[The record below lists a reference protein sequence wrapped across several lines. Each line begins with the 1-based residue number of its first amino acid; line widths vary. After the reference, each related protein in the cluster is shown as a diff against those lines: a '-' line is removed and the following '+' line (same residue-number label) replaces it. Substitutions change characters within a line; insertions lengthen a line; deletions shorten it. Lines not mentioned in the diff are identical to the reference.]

1 MSGFGCITDGKIHHP
16 FAENNGGS
24 VKGEKMKKNTKENIV
39 AWGMLAALFVYMF
52 VLNTLMPLHRDDYE
66 YALIWGT
73 LEKIMVWPDVF
84 QSLYIHYLTHGGRM
98 VAFLVLDS
106 FMVVGKE
113 WFNPFNAFLYVL
125 FVVLIYWH
133 SLRKIT
139 FFFNPYILGLIM
151 LFCWLGLPHF
161 ALVNIWMTGACVY
174 LLTAV
179 VILAFLLPYHFATL
193 GKQILADGP
202 VATVGM
208 LFAGIVAGWT
218 IENTAVTMNIIV
230 AGVIFYAYLKQK
242 LRSWMI
248 SGFCGSVVGL
258 ILLVIAPGN
267 YVRYAGTNTKL
278 IYHFTNQ
285 IAAGGEMLLYV
296 LPIVLFFVV
305 VWRITLTEY
314 AATQGVHVTKT
325 KIKDSGFMISS
336 IVSIGIIAFMLVSYT
351 QGNFFS
357 KWLGNLLYGNVAIPL
372 GVATDH
378 LKVQLFNTLSGL
390 EEMVIY
396 LLTIS
401 QIYRY
406 VFKKLTLRAKDI
418 TEVRQWVSAVEVMN
432 AYPVCYYALLL
443 IVLAVVNNLVMIA
456 SPSFPGRAT
465 FGSVVFL
472 IIGAV
477 SFFTIPQVH
486 AYLLGNSRKKY
497 LALFIAMVMLPMAFA
512 TLQEHRT
519 LAEENDQR
527 MAYVAQMASQG
538 VTHLEL
544 EPLSLKNRI
553 LRHVYF
559 VELNNG
565 VSKYG
570 LCRYYGLEDVKVRIP
585 K

>member
-1 MSGFGCITDGKIHHP
+1 M
-16 FAENNGGS
+16 E
-24 VKGEKMKKNTKENIV
+24 KNTKENIV
-39 AWGMLAALFVYMF
+39 AWGMLVALFVYML
-52 VLNTLMPLHRDDYE
+52 VLNVLMPLHRDDYE

-73 LEKIMVWPDVF
+73 FEKIMTWPDVF

-133 SLRKIT
+133 SQRKIT
-139 FFFNPYILGLIM
+139 FSFNPYILGLIM
-151 LFCWLGLPHF
+151 VFCWLGLPHF

-179 VILAFLLPYHFATL
+179 IILAFLLPYHFHVL
-193 GKQILADGP
+193 GKPLLAGGP
-202 VATVGM
+202 IATIGM
-208 LFAGIVAGWT
+208 LLAGIIAGWT
-218 IENTAVTMNIIV
+218 IENTAVTMNLIV
-230 AGVIFYAYLKQK
+230 AGIVFYAYAQQK
-242 LRSWMI
+242 LSNWMI
-248 SGFCGSVVGL
+248 SGLCGSIIGL
-258 ILLVIAPGN
+258 ILLVVAPGN

-305 VWRITLTEY
+305 VWRITLTQY
-314 AATQGVHVTKT
+314 AERQGVVPTRLDN
-325 KIKDSGFMISS
+325 KDSGFVISS
-336 IVSIGIIAFMLVSYT
+336 MLSLGIIAFMLVSYT
-351 QGNFFS
+351 HGTFFS

-372 GVATDH
+372 GIATNH

-406 VFKKLTLRAKDI
+406 VFKKLALRSKDI
-418 TEVRQWVSAVEVMN
+418 KEVQQWVSAIEVMN

-443 IVLAVVNNLVMIA
+443 IILAVVNNLVMIA

-477 SFFTIPQVH
+477 SFFTISEVH
-486 AYLLGNSRKKY
+486 DYLLGHSRKKY
-497 LALFIAMVMLPMAFA
+497 LALFIGIVMLPMAFA
-512 TLQEHRT
+512 TLQEYQV
-519 LAEENDQR
+519 LAQENNQR
-527 MAYVAQMASQG
+527 MAYIEQMASQG
-538 VTHLEL
+538 ATRLEL
-544 EPLSLKNRI
+544 EPVSLKNRI

-570 LCRYYGLEDVKVRIP
+570 LCRYYGLEDIKVRVP
-585 K
+585 Q